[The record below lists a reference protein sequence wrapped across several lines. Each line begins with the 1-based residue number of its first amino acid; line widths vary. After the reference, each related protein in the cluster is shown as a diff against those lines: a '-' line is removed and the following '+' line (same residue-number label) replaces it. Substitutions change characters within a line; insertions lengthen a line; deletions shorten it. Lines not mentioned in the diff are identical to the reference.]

1 MSMFVFL
8 FSSLLISYTRDRS
21 NPDDKWKGYVY
32 AIAMFLVAMTISLVM
47 HQYFQIVF
55 VLGMKIRTAIIGM
68 VYAKVQHVWFLIIII
83 IISLIQHNLW
93 SQLNQAKF
101 IIQSNPDNFNL
112 QGK

>member
-1 MSMFVFL
+1 MFVFL
-8 FSSLLISYTRDRS
+8 LSSLLISYTRDRS

-32 AIAMFLVAMTISLVM
+32 AIAMFLVAMTISLVI

-83 IISLIQHNLW
+83 IVSSLIQHCG
-93 SQLNQAKF
+93 QLNQAKF
-101 IIQSNPDNFNL
+101 IIVCFSPDL
-112 QGK
+112 ML

>member
-1 MSMFVFL
+1 MFVFL

-68 VYAKVQHVWFLIIII
+68 VYAKVQHVGFLIIILLLLVVSFNI
-83 IISLIQHNLW
+83 MVKI
-93 SQLNQAKF
+93 NQAKF
-101 IIQSNPDNFNL
+101 IIVYVSL
-112 QGK
+112 LISRCKVL

>member
-1 MSMFVFL
+1 MLLKSCFMSMFVFL

-32 AIAMFLVAMTISLVM
+32 AIAMFLVAMTISLVI

-68 VYAKVQHVWFLIIII
+68 VYAKVQHVGFLIIILLLLVV
-83 IISLIQHNLW
+83 S
-93 SQLNQAKF
+93 
-101 IIQSNPDNFNL
+101 FNIMVN
-112 QGK
+112 